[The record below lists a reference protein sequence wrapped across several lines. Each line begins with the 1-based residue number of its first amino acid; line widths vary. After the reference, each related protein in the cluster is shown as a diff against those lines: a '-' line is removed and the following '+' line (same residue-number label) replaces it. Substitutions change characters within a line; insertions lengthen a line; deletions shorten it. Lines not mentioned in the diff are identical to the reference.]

1 MNKLLS
7 FSVAH
12 PRIILFVAGAVTLLA
27 CFFIPRVQL
36 KLDARSLV
44 PVGED
49 ALRASD
55 EAAAHFGLHDVVVL
69 GVVNQQRDIYNRRTL
84 NTVSRFSKAL
94 AQVDGVIPSSIK
106 SLSTVESLSVSNGQ
120 IDVRPVL
127 PDDFAMQPGAELE
140 VRRKTEFLG
149 LNDGVLVAEDG
160 RAAVIYA
167 EVRPEADRYA
177 ILRQVKQ
184 LKEQAQDEEN
194 KILLTGT
201 SLAQAALGESSAS
214 DLMRLIPLVLLVL
227 AIGLAIAFRH
237 PVPALI
243 SLSEIGASL
252 IWTTGLMGLTGQSVF
267 VTTLVLPVVLL
278 SVGVSDDVYAL
289 KSYFHERR
297 LARTGTHL
305 EAIMKVFTALKRPIA
320 LTTTTTVVG
329 LLSMAVT
336 PLEPL
341 RVFGIFSALSI
352 LFSTLCTFTLVP
364 ALLVLLNPVARSA
377 RKTRQRRSNRR
388 MLTFFNYLVSFG
400 PSRVVLMMAVLAVC
414 AALMARSVRVDDS
427 WTKNLPQASEIAQ
440 GDKELN
446 ELLAGTTTLELM
458 IDSGHPNGFL
468 DPHYIMT
475 LSAIEEAVTELP
487 FVGACYSVNN
497 EIDRINA
504 SLSGMSYTA
513 FRRSVREQMK
523 AMQEQMKVM
532 MEQMKA
538 GRRPSPSPSLAVAL
552 SKRLESGDIER
563 ALTKLSDSRGASF
576 SQWIDKDYRRAR
588 MSVFIRSADYQ
599 RIRQVLETVRS
610 VAWKHLPNE
619 NAVTPFGD
627 GWISYT
633 TVRLLVEGQ
642 VRSIVF
648 ALLMDFLLLTIL
660 LGSIRMSLTAIL
672 PIAFS
677 VLFVFAV
684 LAAIGL
690 PLGIANSMFTG
701 IAIGIG
707 CDFAVHLTAAY
718 RHGVNQGRRRLNA
731 MQHAFVRTGPAIF
744 TSAAT
749 IASGFLILTLSS
761 IRPNMELGLMIC
773 LCLTTCALATLI
785 IVPGLALARRST
797 AALGN
802 KLLSSHQ

>member
-1 MNKLLS
+1 
-7 FSVAH
+7 
-12 PRIILFVAGAVTLLA
+12 
-27 CFFIPRVQL
+27 
-36 KLDARSLV
+36 
-44 PVGED
+44 
-49 ALRASD
+49 
-55 EAAAHFGLHDVVVL
+55 
-69 GVVNQQRDIYNRRTL
+69 
-84 NTVSRFSKAL
+84 
-94 AQVDGVIPSSIK
+94 
-106 SLSTVESLSVSNGQ
+106 
-120 IDVRPVL
+120 VRPLL
-127 PDDFAMQPGAELE
+127 PDDLAMQPGAELA
-140 VRRKTEFLG
+140 VRRKTEALG
-149 LNDGVLVAEDG
+149 LNDGVLVAADG

-167 EVRPEADRYA
+167 EVRPDADRYA
-177 ILRQVKQ
+177 IRRQVQQ
-184 LKEQAQDEEN
+184 LKEQEEDQEN
-194 KILLTGT
+194 KILLSGT

-214 DLMRLIPLVLLVL
+214 DLMRLIPLVLFVL
-227 AIGLAIAFRH
+227 AIGLAVAFRH

-243 SLSEIGASL
+243 SLTEIGASL
-252 IWTTGLMGLTGQSVF
+252 LWTTGLMGLTGQSVF

-305 EAIMKVFTALKRPIA
+305 EAIVKVFQALRRPIA

-364 ALLVLLNPVARSA
+364 ALLVLLNPVARSE
-377 RKTRQRRSNRR
+377 RQTRQRRSNRR
-388 MLTFFNYLVSFG
+388 MLTFFNQLVSFG
-400 PSRVVLMMAVLAVC
+400 PSRVVMMMAVLALC
-414 AALMARSVRVDDS
+414 AALMARSVRVDDN
-427 WTKNLPQASEIAQ
+427 WMRNLPQASEIVQ
-440 GDKELN
+440 GDQELN

-458 IDSGHPNGFL
+458 IDSGQPNGFL

-475 LSAIEEAVTELP
+475 LSAIEEAVTALP
-487 FVGACYSVNN
+487 YVGACYSVSNDI
-497 EIDRINA
+497 ERINA
-504 SLSGMSYTA
+504 TLSGMSYPD

-523 AMQEQMKVM
+523 AMEEQMKAM
-532 MEQMKA
+532 LEQMKA
-538 GRRPSPSPSLAVAL
+538 GRRPSPSPSLAAAF

-563 ALTKLSDSRGASF
+563 ALVMLTVSRRASF

-588 MSVFIRSADYQ
+588 MSIFIRSADYQ

-619 NAVTPFGD
+619 DAVTPFGD

-648 ALLMDFLLLTIL
+648 ALVMDFLLLTML

-672 PIAFS
+672 PIVFS

-718 RHGVNQGRRRLNA
+718 RHGVHQGRRRLNA
-731 MQHAFVRTGPAIF
+731 MRQAFVRTGPAIF

-785 IVPGLALARRST
+785 IVPGLALARRSPAT
-797 AALGN
+797 
-802 KLLSSHQ
+802 

>member
-12 PRIILFVAGAVTLLA
+12 PRIILVVAGAATLLA

-49 ALRASD
+49 ALRESD
-55 EAAAHFGLHDVVVL
+55 AAAAHFGLHDVVIL
-69 GVVNQQRDIYNRRTL
+69 GVVSQQKDIYNRSTL
-84 NTVSRFSKAL
+84 SRVSRLSKAL
-94 AQVDGVIPSSIK
+94 AQVGGVIPSSIK
-106 SLSTVESLSVSNGQ
+106 SLSTVQSLSVTNGQ
-120 IDVRPVL
+120 IDMRPVL

-140 VRRKTEFLG
+140 VRRMTESMG
-149 LNDGVLVAEDG
+149 LNDGVLVAQG
-160 RAAVIYA
+160 GQAAVIYA
-167 EVRPEADRYA
+167 EVRPDADRYA
-177 ILRQVKQ
+177 VMRQVKQ
-184 LKEQAQDEEN
+184 LKEQEEDDDN

-214 DLMRLIPLVLLVL
+214 DLMRLVPLVVFVL
-227 AIGLAIAFRH
+227 AIGLMIAFRH

-243 SLSEIGASL
+243 SLTEIGASL
-252 IWTTGLMGLTGQSVF
+252 IWTAGLMGLTGQSVF

-297 LARTGTHL
+297 LARTGTHP
-305 EAIMKVFTALKRPIA
+305 EAIVKVFQALRRPIA

-364 ALLVLLNPVARSA
+364 ALLVLLNPVARSE
-377 RKTRQRRSNRR
+377 RRTRQRRSNRR
-388 MLTFFNYLVSFG
+388 MLRFFNQLVGFG
-400 PSRVVLMMAVLAVC
+400 PSRVILMMGLLAVC
-414 AALMARSVRVDDS
+414 AALLARSVSVDDS
-427 WTKNLPQASEIAQ
+427 WTRNLPQSSEIAQ

-446 ELLAGTTTLELM
+446 KLLAGTTTLELM
-458 IDSGHPNGFL
+458 IDSGQANGFL

-475 LSAIEEAVTELP
+475 LSAIEKAVTELP
-487 FVGACYSVNN
+487 YVGACYSVSN
-497 EIDRINA
+497 ELDRINA
-504 SLSGMSYTA
+504 SLSGMSYTD

-523 AMQEQMKVM
+523 DMEAQMKAM
-532 MEQMKA
+532 LEQMKA
-538 GRRPSPSPSLAVAL
+538 GGRRPPLSPSLAEAL

-563 ALTKLSDSRGASF
+563 ALTKLGDARQASLN
-576 SQWIDKDYRRAR
+576 QWIDKDHRRAR
-588 MSVFIRSADYQ
+588 ISVFIRTADYH
-599 RIRQVLETVRS
+599 RIREVLETVRS
-610 VAWKHLPNE
+610 VAWKHLPNKD
-619 NAVTPFGD
+619 AVTPFGD

-684 LAAIGL
+684 LAAIKL

-718 RHGVNQGRRRLNA
+718 RHGINKGRRRLNA
-731 MQHAFVRTGPAIF
+731 MRHAFVRTGPAIF

-785 IVPGLALARRST
+785 IVPGLALARRTS
-797 AALGN
+797 AG
-802 KLLSSHQ
+802 